1 MNQEAFGLIFTG
13 EANPYMRDLV
23 ISRAVAAVPFG
34 GRYRCIDFPLSNL
47 VNSGI
52 RNIGLI
58 TQRNYHSLM
67 DHLGTGKEWDLNR
80 KRDGLFFLPPFS
92 TKDNTG
98 VYRGDIDAFHSVMQY
113 VRRSNQKYL
122 ILCGSHILFNT
133 TFDALIKQHRESG
146 ADITFM
152 YNEDPRFFPEEQNR
166 DLRLLFEDDGVTV
179 KELEWNPHHP
189 RSNFRTCEATIM
201 DKDLF
206 DDLVEEAYSR
216 GNIDFVREVLLPL
229 ARDKKFKVMGWR
241 YDGYVARIDS
251 INTYFM
257 HNMELLNAT
266 AAKDLYN
273 MRHPIYT
280 KVKDEIASQ
289 YGEHAN
295 VKNVVMADGCVIDGT
310 VENSIVFRGVTVER
324 GAVVK
329 NSILMQGVAVR
340 SGAVLDHV
348 ILDKNVTVNAGR
360 QLTGYEG
367 IPLVFRKNLTI

>member
-13 EANPYMRDLV
+13 ESNPLMRDLV
-23 ISRAVAAVPFG
+23 LSRAVAAVPFG
-34 GRYRCIDFPLSNL
+34 GRYRCIDFVLSNL
-47 VNSGI
+47 VNTGI
-52 RNIGLI
+52 RNVGLI
-58 TQRNYHSLM
+58 VQKNYHSLM

-80 KRDGLFFLPPFS
+80 KRDGLFLLPPFS

-98 VYRGDIDAFHSVMQY
+98 VYRGDIDAFHSIMQY
-113 VRRSNQKYL
+113 VRRSSQKTL
-122 ILCGSHILFNT
+122 IICGSHTVFNT
-133 TFDALIKQHRESG
+133 TFDAILKQHKETG
-146 ADITFM
+146 ADITIM

-166 DLRLLFEDDGVTV
+166 DLRLLLDEDGMTV
-179 KELEWNPHHP
+179 NGLEWNPRTP
-189 RSNFRTCEATIM
+189 GSNYRSCEINVI

-206 DDLVEEAYSR
+206 EDLVEEAYSR
-216 GNIDFVREVLLPL
+216 GMVDFVREVMLPRAKDL
-229 ARDKKFKVMGWR
+229 KVMGWR

-295 VKNVVMADGCVIDGT
+295 VKNVLMADGCLIDGA

-329 NSILMQGVAVR
+329 DSILMQGVAVR

>member
-13 EANPYMRDLV
+13 ESNPLMRDLV
-23 ISRAVAAVPFG
+23 LSRAVAAVPFG
-34 GRYRCIDFPLSNL
+34 GRYRCIDFVLSNL
-47 VNSGI
+47 VNTGI
-52 RNIGLI
+52 RNVGLI
-58 TQRNYHSLM
+58 VQKNYHSLM

-80 KRDGLFFLPPFS
+80 KRDGLFLLPPFS

-98 VYRGDIDAFHSVMQY
+98 VYRGDIDAFHSIMQY
-113 VRRSNQKYL
+113 VRRSSQKTL
-122 ILCGSHILFNT
+122 IICGSHTLFNT
-133 TFDALIKQHRESG
+133 TFDAILKQHKETG
-146 ADITFM
+146 ADITIM

-166 DLRLLFEDDGVTV
+166 DLRLLLDEDGMTV
-179 KELEWNPHHP
+179 NGLEWNPRTP
-189 RSNFRTCEATIM
+189 GSNYRSCEINVIN
-201 DKDLF
+201 KDLF
-206 DDLVEEAYSR
+206 EDLVEEAYSR
-216 GNIDFVREVLLPL
+216 GMVDFVREVMLPRAKDL
-229 ARDKKFKVMGWR
+229 KVMGWR

-257 HNMELLNAT
+257 HSMELLNAT
-266 AAKDLYN
+266 AARDLYN

-295 VKNVVMADGCVIDGT
+295 VKNVLMADGCLIDGA

>member
-13 EANPYMRDLV
+13 ESNPLMRDLV
-23 ISRAVAAVPFG
+23 LSRAVAAVPFG
-34 GRYRCIDFPLSNL
+34 GRYRCIDFVLSNL
-47 VNSGI
+47 VNTGI
-52 RNIGLI
+52 RNVGLI
-58 TQRNYHSLM
+58 VQKNYHSLM

-80 KRDGLFFLPPFS
+80 KRDGLFLLPPFS

-98 VYRGDIDAFHSVMQY
+98 VYRGDIDAFHSIMQY
-113 VRRSNQKYL
+113 VRRSSQKTL
-122 ILCGSHILFNT
+122 IICGSHTVFNT
-133 TFDALIKQHRESG
+133 TFDAILKQHKETG
-146 ADITFM
+146 ADITIM
-152 YNEDPRFFPEEQNR
+152 YNEDPRFSPEEQNR
-166 DLRLLFEDDGVTV
+166 DLRLLLDEDGMTV
-179 KELEWNPHHP
+179 NGLEWNPRTP
-189 RSNFRTCEATIM
+189 GSNYRSCEINVIN
-201 DKDLF
+201 KDLF
-206 DDLVEEAYSR
+206 EDLVEEAYSR
-216 GNIDFVREVLLPL
+216 GMVDFVREVMLPRAKDL
-229 ARDKKFKVMGWR
+229 KVMGWR

-295 VKNVVMADGCVIDGT
+295 VKNVLMADGCLIDGA

>member
-13 EANPYMRDLV
+13 ESNPLMRDLV
-23 ISRAVAAVPFG
+23 LSRAVAAVPFG
-34 GRYRCIDFPLSNL
+34 GRYRCIDFVLSNL
-47 VNSGI
+47 VNTGI
-52 RNIGLI
+52 RNVGLI
-58 TQRNYHSLM
+58 VQKNYHSLM

-80 KRDGLFFLPPFS
+80 KRDGLFLLPPFS

-98 VYRGDIDAFHSVMQY
+98 VYRGDIDAFHSIMQY
-113 VRRSNQKYL
+113 VRRSSQKTL
-122 ILCGSHILFNT
+122 IICGSHTVFNT
-133 TFDALIKQHRESG
+133 TFDAILKQHKETG
-146 ADITFM
+146 ADITIM

-166 DLRLLFEDDGVTV
+166 DLRLLLDEDGMTV
-179 KELEWNPHHP
+179 NGLEWNPRTP
-189 RSNFRTCEATIM
+189 GSDYRSCEINVI

-206 DDLVEEAYSR
+206 EDLVEEAYSR
-216 GNIDFVREVLLPL
+216 GMVDFVREVMLPRAKDL
-229 ARDKKFKVMGWR
+229 KVMGWR

-295 VKNVVMADGCVIDGT
+295 VKNVLMADGCLIDGA

>member
-13 EANPYMRDLV
+13 ESNPLMRDLV
-23 ISRAVAAVPFG
+23 LSRAVAAVPFG
-34 GRYRCIDFPLSNL
+34 GRYRCIDFVLSNL
-47 VNSGI
+47 VNTGI
-52 RNIGLI
+52 RNVGLI
-58 TQRNYHSLM
+58 VQKNYHSLM

-80 KRDGLFFLPPFS
+80 KRDGLFLLPPFS

-98 VYRGDIDAFHSVMQY
+98 VYRGDIDAFHSIMQY
-113 VRRSNQKYL
+113 VRRSSQKTL
-122 ILCGSHILFNT
+122 IICGSHTVFNT
-133 TFDALIKQHRESG
+133 TFDAILKQHKETG
-146 ADITFM
+146 ADITIM

-166 DLRLLFEDDGVTV
+166 DLRLLLDEDGMNVNG
-179 KELEWNPHHP
+179 LEWNPRTP
-189 RSNFRTCEATIM
+189 GSNYRSCEINVIN
-201 DKDLF
+201 KDLF
-206 DDLVEEAYSR
+206 EDLVEEAYSR
-216 GNIDFVREVLLPL
+216 GMVDFVREVMLPRAKDL
-229 ARDKKFKVMGWR
+229 KVMGWR

-295 VKNVVMADGCVIDGT
+295 VKNVLMADGCLIDGA

-329 NSILMQGVAVR
+329 DSILMQGVAVR

>member
-13 EANPYMRDLV
+13 EHNPYMRDLV
-23 ISRAVAAVPFG
+23 LSRAVAAVPFG
-34 GRYRCIDFPLSNL
+34 GRYRVIDFALSNL
-47 VNSGI
+47 VNTGI
-52 RNIGLI
+52 RNVGLI
-58 TQRNYHSLM
+58 VQKNYHSLM

-80 KRDGLFFLPPFS
+80 KRDGLFLLPPFS

-113 VRRSNQKYL
+113 VRRSSQKYL
-122 ILCGSHILFNT
+122 ILCGSHTVFNT
-133 TFDALIKQHRESG
+133 TFDAILKQHRETG
-146 ADITFM
+146 ADITIM

-166 DLRLLFEDDGVTV
+166 DLRLIFDEDGMTV
-179 KELEWNPHHP
+179 KRLEWNPRNP
-189 RSNFRTCEATIM
+189 GSNFRSCEVTII

-206 DDLVEEAYSR
+206 EDLVEEAYSR
-216 GNIDFVREVLLPL
+216 GCVDFVREVMLPKVREL
-229 ARDKKFKVMGWR
+229 KVMGWR
-241 YDGYVARIDS
+241 YDGYVGRIDS

-257 HNMELLNAT
+257 HSMELLDAS

-289 YGEHAN
+289 YGENADVH
-295 VKNVVMADGCVIDGT
+295 NVVMADGCAIDGV

-324 GAVVK
+324 GAIVK
-329 NSILMQGVAVR
+329 NSILMQGVTVR
-340 SGAVLDHV
+340 KGAVLDHV

-367 IPLVFRKNLTI
+367 IPLVFRKNLTV

>member
-13 EANPYMRDLV
+13 ESNPLMRDLV
-23 ISRAVAAVPFG
+23 LSRAVAAVPFG
-34 GRYRCIDFPLSNL
+34 GRYRCIDFVLSNL
-47 VNSGI
+47 VNTGI
-52 RNIGLI
+52 RNVGLI
-58 TQRNYHSLM
+58 VQKNYHSLM

-80 KRDGLFFLPPFS
+80 KRDGLFLLPPFS

-98 VYRGDIDAFHSVMQY
+98 VYRGDIDAFHSIMQY
-113 VRRSNQKYL
+113 VRRSSQKTL
-122 ILCGSHILFNT
+122 ILCGSHTVFNT
-133 TFDALIKQHRESG
+133 TFDAILKQHKETG
-146 ADITFM
+146 ADITIM

-166 DLRLLFEDDGVTV
+166 DLRLLLDEDGMTV
-179 KELEWNPHHP
+179 NGLEWNPRTP
-189 RSNFRTCEATIM
+189 GSNYRSCEINVIN
-201 DKDLF
+201 KDLF
-206 DDLVEEAYSR
+206 EDLVEEAYSR
-216 GNIDFVREVLLPL
+216 GMVDFVREVMLPRAKDL
-229 ARDKKFKVMGWR
+229 KVMGWR

-295 VKNVVMADGCVIDGT
+295 VKNVLMADGCLIDGA

>member
-1 MNQEAFGLIFTG
+1 MNQDAFGLIFTG
-13 EANPYMRDLV
+13 ESNPHMRDLV
-23 ISRAVAAVPFG
+23 LSRAVAAVPFG
-34 GRYRCIDFPLSNL
+34 GRYRCIDFVLSNL
-47 VNSGI
+47 VNTGI

-133 TFDALIKQHRESG
+133 TFDAMIRQHRETG

-152 YNEDPRFFPEEQNR
+152 YNEDPSFFPEEQNR
-166 DLRLLFEDDGVTV
+166 DLRIRFEEDGITV
-179 KELEWNPHHP
+179 KELEWNPRNP
-189 RSNFRTCEATIM
+189 NSDFRACEATIM

-229 ARDKKFKVMGWR
+229 VREKHLKVMGWR

-251 INTYFM
+251 INTYFHHSM
-257 HNMELLNAT
+257 ALLNASV
-266 AAKDLYN
+266 AKDLYN
-273 MRHPIYT
+273 MQHPIYT
-280 KVKDEIASQ
+280 KVKDEFAAT
-289 YGEHAN
+289 YGENARVHN
-295 VKNVVMADGCVIDGT
+295 VMMADGCKIDGT
-310 VENSIVFRGVTVER
+310 VENSIVFRGVTVET
-324 GAVVK
+324 GAVVR
-329 NSILMQGVAVR
+329 NSILMQGVNIRA
-340 SGAVLDHV
+340 GAVLDHV
-348 ILDKNVTVNAGR
+348 ILDKNVVVNAGR

-367 IPLVFRKNLTI
+367 IPLVFRKNLTV

>member
-133 TFDALIKQHRESG
+133 TFNALIKQHRESG

-152 YNEDPRFFPEEQNR
+152 YNEDPRFFPQEQNR

-189 RSNFRTCEATIM
+189 RSNFRSCEATIM

-257 HNMELLNAT
+257 HSMELLNAA

-280 KVKDEIASQ
+280 KVKDEFAAK
-289 YGEHAN
+289 YGENASVHN
-295 VKNVVMADGCVIDGT
+295 VMMADGCVIDGT
-310 VENSIVFRGVTVER
+310 VENSIVFRGVTVEA
-324 GAVVK
+324 GAVVR
-329 NSILMQGVAVR
+329 NSILMQGVTVR
-340 SGAVLDHV
+340 AGAMLDHV
-348 ILDKNVTVNAGR
+348 ILDKNVVINAGR

-367 IPLVFRKNLTI
+367 IPLVFRKNLTV

>member
-1 MNQEAFGLIFTG
+1 MNQDAFGLIFTG
-13 EANPYMRDLV
+13 EANPHMRDLV
-23 ISRAVAAVPFG
+23 LSRAVAAVPFG
-34 GRYRCIDFPLSNL
+34 GRYRCIDFVLSNL
-47 VNSGI
+47 VNTGI

-166 DLRLLFEDDGVTV
+166 DLRLLFEEDGITV

-189 RSNFRTCEATIM
+189 RSNYRTCEVTIL

-257 HNMELLNAT
+257 HSMELLKAS

-280 KVKDEIASQ
+280 KVKDEFAAKYCEGASV
-289 YGEHAN
+289 H
-295 VKNVVMADGCVIDGT
+295 NVVMADGCVIDGT
-310 VENSIVFRGVTVER
+310 VEDSIVFRGVTVEA
-324 GAVVK
+324 GAVVR
-329 NSILMQGVAVR
+329 NSILMQGVTVR
-340 SGAVLDHV
+340 AGAILDHV
-348 ILDKNVTVNAGR
+348 ILDKNVVVNAGR
-360 QLTGYEG
+360 QLRGYEG
-367 IPLVFRKNLTI
+367 IPLVFRKNLTV

>member
-23 ISRAVAAVPFG
+23 LSRAVAAVPFG

-47 VNSGI
+47 VNTGI
-52 RNIGLI
+52 RNVGLI
-58 TQRNYHSLM
+58 VQRNYHSLM

-80 KRDGLFFLPPFS
+80 KRDGLFLLPPFS

-122 ILCGSHILFNT
+122 ILCGSHTVLNT
-133 TFDALIKQHRESG
+133 TFDAILKQHRETG
-146 ADITFM
+146 ADMTIM

-166 DLRLLFEDDGVTV
+166 DLRLLLDEDGKTV
-179 KELEWNPHHP
+179 NGLEWNPRHP
-189 RSNFRTCEATIM
+189 GSNFRSCEINVI

-206 DDLVEEAYSR
+206 EDLVEEAYSR
-216 GNIDFVREVLLPL
+216 GYVDFVRDIMLPKAKEL
-229 ARDKKFKVMGWR
+229 KIMGWR

-251 INTYFM
+251 INTYFL
-257 HNMELLNAT
+257 HSMELLNAVS
-266 AAKDLYN
+266 AKDLFN

-280 KVKDEIASQ
+280 KVKDEIATK
-289 YGEHAN
+289 YGENAGVH
-295 VKNVVMADGCVIDGT
+295 NVVMADGCVIDGA
-310 VENSIVFRGVTVER
+310 VENSILFRGVTVER
-324 GAVVK
+324 GAIVK
-329 NSILMQGVAVR
+329 NSILMQGVTVR
-340 SGAVLDHV
+340 KGAVLDHV

>member
-1 MNQEAFGLIFTG
+1 MIQDAFGLIFTG
-13 EANPYMRDLV
+13 EANPYMRDLTL
-23 ISRAVAAVPFG
+23 SRAVAAVPFG
-34 GRYRCIDFPLSNL
+34 GRYRVIDFVLSDF

-52 RNIGLI
+52 RNVGII
-58 TQRNYHSLM
+58 TQKNYHSLM

-133 TFDALIKQHRESG
+133 TFNALIKQHRESG

-152 YNEDPRFFPEEQNR
+152 YNEDSRFFPEEQNR

-189 RSNFRTCEATIM
+189 RSNFRSCEATIM

-257 HNMELLNAT
+257 HSMELLNAA

-280 KVKDEIASQ
+280 KVKDEFAAK
-289 YGEHAN
+289 YGENASVH
-295 VKNVVMADGCVIDGT
+295 NVVMADGCVIDGT
-310 VENSIVFRGVTVER
+310 VENSIVFRGVTVEA
-324 GAVVK
+324 GAVVR
-329 NSILMQGVAVR
+329 NSILMQGVTVR
-340 SGAVLDHV
+340 TGAMLDHV
-348 ILDKNVTVNAGR
+348 ILDKNVVVNAGR

-367 IPLVFRKNLTI
+367 IPLVFRKNLTV

>member
-23 ISRAVAAVPFG
+23 LSRAVAAVPFG

-47 VNSGI
+47 VNTGI
-52 RNIGLI
+52 RNVGLI
-58 TQRNYHSLM
+58 VQRNYHSLM

-80 KRDGLFFLPPFS
+80 KRDGLFLLPPFS

-122 ILCGSHILFNT
+122 ILCGSHTVFNT
-133 TFDALIKQHRESG
+133 TFDAILKQHRETG
-146 ADITFM
+146 ADITIM

-166 DLRLLFEDDGVTV
+166 DLRLLLNDDGMTING
-179 KELEWNPHHP
+179 LEWNPRHP
-189 RSNFRTCEATIM
+189 GSNFRSCEINVI

-206 DDLVEEAYSR
+206 EDLVEEAYSR
-216 GNIDFVREVLLPL
+216 GYVDFVRDIMLQKTKEL
-229 ARDKKFKVMGWR
+229 KMMGWR

-251 INTYFM
+251 VNTYFM
-257 HNMELLNAT
+257 HSMELLNAF

-280 KVKDEIASQ
+280 KVKDEIASK
-289 YGEHAN
+289 YGDTADVH
-295 VKNVVMADGCVIDGT
+295 NVVMADGCVIDGT

-329 NSILMQGVAVR
+329 NSILMQGVTVGA
-340 SGAVLDHV
+340 GAVLDHV

-367 IPLVFRKNLTI
+367 IPLVFRKNLTV